1 VSILE
6 KTSWRRPRKALRE
19 KEKHANRGNQRPV
32 LVAGQIV
39 LSAALLLF
47 VWLVPAKASAS
58 WPQLGVS
65 QSYRNFGWDEQ
76 LHPGEYKESEDI
88 TASEAWGPLQIS
100 RLRVIV
106 PWDLAGRPKT
116 DGRRIEFE
124 KWLARAHA
132 LGAEPYVVFGPSE
145 KSPTSTDEMHTPP
158 HWEKVPT
165 RLTANPAYNV
175 SVEEG
180 DPRYDAHKEALVAPT
195 PAAYKAAIADFLA
208 TWGYGVTGG
217 GVEVIGAWNEP
228 NVTTVNMSIPGGI
241 SGPVFLPG
249 GKEVKMTAVDCEN
262 GTASGWKYYCGK
274 CPSASEATES
284 NCGPM
289 EAAWLWRY
297 AVEDMA
303 IQCGE
308 FGTEKEC
315 KVVAGEFDSSPAH
328 TTSTG
333 TWKYWNTYANKIT
346 KVAGS
351 LVPAVISFHAHR
363 DAEPLGAHGS
373 NDCEPTGANR
383 TWCVTYTFRQWL
395 NGYIGWSV
403 LPSVW
408 NTETG
413 AQHAGGSYSS
423 NADTEQN
430 HRFNQLIS
438 LSEENAVKRLYYFNF
453 QSQGSTDRGWIDE
466 GENVN
471 QRKRTIWTTIKCRP
485 TMPAC

>member
-1 VSILE
+1 MSRNARA
-6 KTSWRRPRKALRE
+6 SLRSSVVLY
-19 KEKHANRGNQRPV
+19 PV
-32 LVAGQIV
+32 V
-39 LSAALLLF
+39 LFTALLL
-47 VWLVPAKASAS
+47 LASLGPARASAS

-65 QSYRNFGWDEQ
+65 QSYRNFGWDES
-76 LHPGEYKESEDI
+76 LHPGEYKASEDI
-88 TASEAWGPLQIS
+88 TASEAWSPLQIS

-106 PWDLAGRPKT
+106 PWDLAGRLLT

-124 KWLARAHA
+124 HWLARVHA

-165 RLTANPAYNV
+165 RLNPNPAYNV

-180 DPRYDAHKEALVAPT
+180 DPRYDSHKEALVAPT
-195 PAAYKAAIADFLA
+195 PAAYKSAVADFLA
-208 TWGYGVTGG
+208 TWGYGVSGG

-228 NVTTVNMSIPGGI
+228 NVATVNMSIPGGI

-262 GTASGWKYYCGK
+262 GTANGWKYYCGK
-274 CPSASEATES
+274 CPSASEASET

-303 IQCGE
+303 IQCGG
-308 FGTEKEC
+308 FGVSEC
-315 KVVAGEFDSSPAH
+315 NVVAGEFDSSPAH
-328 TTSTG
+328 TSSTG
-333 TWKYWNTYANKIT
+333 TWKYWNTYANKIA
-346 KVAGS
+346 KIGGGAS
-351 LVPAVISFHAHR
+351 PSIISFHAHR
-363 DAEPLGAHGS
+363 DAEPLGTHGS
-373 NDCEPTGANR
+373 SDCSPSAP

-395 NGYIGWSV
+395 NGYTGWSA
-403 LPSVW
+403 LPAVW

-413 AQHAGGSYSS
+413 AKHEGGTYSS
-423 NADTEQN
+423 SADTEQN
-430 HRFNQLIS
+430 HRFNQLITM
-438 LSEENAVKRLYYFNF
+438 SEENNIKRLYYFNF
-453 QSQGSTDRGWIDE
+453 QSHGSTDRGWIDE

-485 TMPAC
+485 AMPAC